1 MIFWIAIQN
10 RIALNMTFREER
22 KMPDMNENSETQQE
36 WLGIANEKERK
47 EMLKK
52 KGYLTVNSLIKKL
65 RKLSEEGH
73 GEDLV
78 GSDYELYKYCEYDNI
93 AGYVI
98 VE

>member
-1 MIFWIAIQN
+1 MD
-10 RIALNMTFREER
+10 LL
-22 KMPDMNENSETQQE
+22 K
-36 WLGIANEKERK
+36 EKERK

-52 KGYLTVNSLIKKL
+52 KGYLTVNSLIEKL
-65 RKLSEEGH
+65 RKLSEEGY

-78 GSDYELYKYCEYDNI
+78 GSDYELYQYCEYDNV